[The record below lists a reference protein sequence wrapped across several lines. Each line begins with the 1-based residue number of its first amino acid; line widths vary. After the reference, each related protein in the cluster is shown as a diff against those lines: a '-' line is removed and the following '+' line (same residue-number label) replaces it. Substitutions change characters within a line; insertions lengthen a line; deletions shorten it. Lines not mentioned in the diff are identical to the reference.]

1 MTFDSVDTIAGNP
14 TRYAAKILGQP
25 PIRRMTVYTLLNLCA
40 AVGLRLT
47 LTRDDHRL
55 AQLRRRSQW
64 AEPDVSTLV
73 GNPFFRLKKTGPDA
87 AGQENFCAAEIF
99 DLHCQ
104 YSAAPGRLLHT
115 LRLSA
120 LRRDRPRY
128 YFRSHH
134 EARTHDAANIG
145 AVPPQL
151 RARIEARAAAGDR
164 SLAYEARQLLERG
177 LQQSEE
183 AAA

>member
-145 AVPPQL
+145 AG
-151 RARIEARAAAGDR
+151 AAAATG
-164 SLAYEARQLLERG
+164 AH
-177 LQQSEE
+177 
-183 AAA
+183 